1 MLCLAE
7 KSHNEGFQALEI
19 EVGRVLSVPLGR
31 SQTVVISCRTL
42 VDLVRKL
49 PSYIPSSYK
58 QYSRVRQSLKL
69 AVSLAE

>member
-7 KSHNEGFQALEI
+7 NSHNEGSQALDT
-19 EVGRVLSVPLGR
+19 EVGRVPSVLTGR
-31 SQTVVISCRTL
+31 SQTAVVSCRTL
-42 VDLVRKL
+42 VDLVSKL

-58 QYSRVRQSLKL
+58 QCGGVKHPLKL